1 MNGLNTGAR
10 SVRHQGLHGDFTPSL
25 RSWYDT
31 LTGSTRA
38 ERALPMPTAGGT
50 GPSRLPSREWSCD
63 GYVNLACFERRRSA
77 WEHLEAETR
86 QTAMIDL
93 FG

>member
-25 RSWYDT
+25 QSWYDT

-38 ERALPMPTAGGT
+38 ESVRSQCLQPAELVRAAFPVENGRAMDMSTWPALSVAAALGSTWKP
-50 GPSRLPSREWSCD
+50 
-63 GYVNLACFERRRSA
+63 RRGKRP
-77 WEHLEAETR
+77 
-86 QTAMIDL
+86 
-93 FG
+93 